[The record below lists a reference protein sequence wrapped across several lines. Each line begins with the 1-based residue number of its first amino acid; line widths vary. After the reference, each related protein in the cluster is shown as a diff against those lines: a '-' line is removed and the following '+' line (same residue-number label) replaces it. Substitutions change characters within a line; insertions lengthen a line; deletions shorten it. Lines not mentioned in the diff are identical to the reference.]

1 MAGLDNIKH
10 FQAGGSSGD
19 EEVVTEKQA
28 PLSAKAVSSK
38 YLPTPT
44 GPGTGVDPEL
54 LANMQKLIAE
64 REAQRGSFME
74 NLKDATAWWS
84 GGAAGPGE
92 ALSRRA
98 KDREE
103 QAMTTFGM
111 KRDLAQYNVGLKNAQ
126 NLQRQLF
133 GGEVP
138 AAGGATTPTGAPGVP
153 GATAPQAS
161 GGLLSLVQD
170 PGLRQSIAVQA
181 QTDQAGAAKAIQSY
195 LATNAKNPDIIKK
208 VNFMLQNGMIDKSLV
223 PQIILT
229 EAVGAGALKHE
240 DVRGSSGT
248 MQTTPLGSAA
258 GFLKGSPA
266 PSGAPAAAPSAPMA
280 APAPAPAPVPAPA
293 APMAAPAPSAPAPAA
308 AAPMAAP
315 AAPAKPAA
323 LPHTAPIPKVGAP
336 TGAPVKAE
344 SPIDAQ
350 IRASGLDPSSAE
362 ANKIREEAGK
372 TLVSSR
378 GKQLGKVEEA
388 AGERLAKMRELAD
401 SAKSTKPTAQA
412 VIDIA
417 ENPKLSKVMAFARG
431 TDPIATGLTTVG
443 DFIPGVGAEKTERAL
458 YANYLNDTQ
467 RKAYRDVESAAQK
480 LGIDFAADVF
490 KGARMGIGLEKMA
503 MGAKGIGTE
512 MPASVN
518 RQNAALI
525 RDAAQFQEDKNEMFD
540 KWAPS
545 HGGKMADFDEFEA
558 SPEYKA
564 FSKKAEQHFLDT
576 YKGIVKPLRAGPDN
590 HPGASLVEK
599 YKTKKNP

>member
-54 LANMQKLIAE
+54 LANMQKMIAE

-84 GGAAGPGE
+84 GGVAGPGE

-126 NLQRQLF
+126 SLQRQIF

-138 AAGGATTPTGAPGVP
+138 AAGGATTPTGAPGV
-153 GATAPQAS
+153 ATAPQAS

-181 QTDQAGAAKAIQSY
+181 QTDLAGAQKAIQSY

-208 VNFMLQNGMIDKSLV
+208 VNYMLNNGMIDKSLV
-223 PQIILT
+223 PQIMLT
-229 EAVGAGALKHE
+229 EAVGPGALKHE
-240 DVRGSSGT
+240 DVRGSTGT

-258 GFLKGSPA
+258 GFLKGA
-266 PSGAPAAAPSAPMA
+266 PAPAAAPSAPMS

-293 APMAAPAPSAPAPAA
+293 APMAAPAPSAPAP
-308 AAPMAAP
+308 AAP

-417 ENPKLSKVMAFARG
+417 ENKKLSKVMGFARG
-431 TDPIATGLTTVG
+431 TDAIATGLTTIG
-443 DFIPGVGAEKTERAL
+443 DFIPGVGAEKTEKAL
-458 YANYLNDTQ
+458 YANYLNDTE
-467 RKAYRDVESAAQK
+467 RKAYKDVESAAQK

-564 FSKKAEQHFLDT
+564 FSKKAEQHFLNT
-576 YKGIVKPLRAGPDN
+576 YKGIVKPLRPGPED

>member
-1 MAGLDNIKH
+1 MAGLDNIKKY
-10 FQAGGSSGD
+10 APGGSAEAD
-19 EEVVTEKQA
+19 TEDTPTEKQA

-84 GGAAGPGE
+84 GGVAGPSE

-98 KDREE
+98 KEREE
-103 QAMTTFGM
+103 QALTTFGM

-138 AAGGATTPTGAPGVP
+138 AAGGATTPTGAPGV
-153 GATAPQAS
+153 ATAPQAS

-181 QTDQAGAAKAIQSY
+181 QTDQVGAQKAIQSY

-208 VNFMLQNGMIDKSLV
+208 VNYMLQNGMIDKSLV
-223 PQIILT
+223 PQIMLT
-229 EAVGAGALKHE
+229 EAVGPGALKHE

-258 GFLKGSPA
+258 SFLKGAPA
-266 PSGAPAAAPSAPMA
+266 PGGAPAAPSAPMA
-280 APAPAPAPVPAPA
+280 APAPAPAPMAAPAPA
-293 APMAAPAPSAPAPAA
+293 PAPMAAPAPAA
-308 AAPMAAP
+308 AASTPAAP
-315 AAPAKPAA
+315 AAPSKPAA
-323 LPHTAPIPKVGAP
+323 LPHTTPIPKVSAP

-344 SPIDAQ
+344 STVEAQ
-350 IRASGLDPSSAE
+350 IRAAGLDPSSKE
-362 ANKIREEAGK
+362 ANEIRSKAGE
-372 TLVSSR
+372 TLVTSR
-378 GKQLGKVEEA
+378 GKQLGKAEEA

-401 SAKSTKPTAQA
+401 SAKTTKPTAQA

-417 ENPKLSKVMAFARG
+417 EHPKLSKVMGFAKG
-431 TDPIATGLTTVG
+431 TDSIATGLTTIG
-443 DFIPGVGAEKTERAL
+443 DFIPGVGAEKTEKAL
-458 YANYLNDTQ
+458 YANYLNDTE
-467 RKAYRDVESAAQK
+467 RKAYKDVESAAQK

-503 MGAKGIGTE
+503 MGAKGIGTD

-525 RDAAQFQEDKNEMFD
+525 RDAADFQQQKNEMFD
-540 KWAPS
+540 AWTKT
-545 HGGKMADFDEFEA
+545 HGGKMADFDEFES
-558 SPEYKA
+558 SPEYQA

-576 YKGIVKPLRAGPDN
+576 YKGIVKPLKAGPED
-590 HPGASLVEK
+590 HPAASLVEK
-599 YKTKKNP
+599 YKTKNKKAN